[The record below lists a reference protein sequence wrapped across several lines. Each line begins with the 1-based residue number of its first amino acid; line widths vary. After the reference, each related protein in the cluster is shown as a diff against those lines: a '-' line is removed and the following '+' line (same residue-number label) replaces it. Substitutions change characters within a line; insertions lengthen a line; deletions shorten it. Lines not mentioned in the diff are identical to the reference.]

1 MFTETRIT
9 WRRRHITVHS
19 IVGTFLEHSRIYYF
33 YNQGKEDIFL
43 SSADW
48 MERNLDS
55 AGETLFPI
63 EEESLKKK
71 LKHILDLTLKDTI
84 KTRLMT
90 ETGEYIRID
99 KRGKELLSCQD

>member
-1 MFTETRIT
+1 
-9 WRRRHITVHS
+9 
-19 IVGTFLEHSRIYYF
+19 
-33 YNQGKEDIFL
+33 
-43 SSADW
+43 
-48 MERNLDS
+48 MERNLNRRI
-55 AGETLFPI
+55 ETLFPI

-99 KRGKELLSCQD
+99 KRGKELLSCQDYFCKEAEAEFEQAKKAVLKHNIEGE